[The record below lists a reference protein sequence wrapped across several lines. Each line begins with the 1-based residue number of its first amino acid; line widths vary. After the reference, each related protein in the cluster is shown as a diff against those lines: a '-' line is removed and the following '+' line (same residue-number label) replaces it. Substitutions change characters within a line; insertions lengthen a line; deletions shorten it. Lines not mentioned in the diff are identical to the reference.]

1 MPMEESKSQLY
12 FYGVVWREVLDI
24 VCNQD
29 ICEFLRS
36 GDWLK
41 SRISYSDGFISPVTA
56 WNAGGKKTRS

>member
-1 MPMEESKSQLY
+1 MPMKESKSQLY

-41 SRISYSDGFISPVTA
+41 VELLY
-56 WNAGGKKTRS
+56 